1 MIPADQ
7 PAVALQMLTM
17 MMGDDI
23 TGQASDREAIGGAAV
38 AAAVAKS

>member
-17 MMGDDI
+17 MMKHDVDHDGRVGDP
-23 TGQASDREAIGGAAV
+23 
-38 AAAVAKS
+38 AAAVA